1 MPVFVHL
8 TSHRNVDAIR
18 RGGIRLVKR
27 RIRPSGVHAMPV
39 TRSFNIS
46 HQWVRELRRSGG
58 GTIVGI
64 YFRIPDDEPVEIGHY
79 DSLHVPL
86 SAAEAVALMLAAE
99 GKDPAAARAADK
111 ASKAVARGRALP
123 SSPEGFEVVI
133 PRAIAPSEIL
143 RIRTVPQV
151 TGWRYRPGANG
162 ARPCACICCERGAY
176 GVTRLLRRVEEDE
189 AAGRT
194 PKAQLF
200 GRPDRSWRRVE
211 ALKAARAKDGGSAEE
226 EG

>member
-8 TSHRNVDAIR
+8 TSHRNVAAIR

-27 RIRPSGVHAMPV
+27 RVRPSGVYAMPV

-58 GTIVGI
+58 GTIVAV
-64 YFRIPDDEPVEIGHY
+64 YFRVPDDEPVEIGHY
-79 DSLHVPL
+79 GSLHLPL
-86 SAAEAVALMLAAE
+86 PAAEAAALMLAAE
-99 GKDPAAARAADK
+99 ENDPATARATDK

-143 RIRTVPQV
+143 RIARVPQV

-162 ARPCACICCERGAY
+162 TPPCACICCERGGY
-176 GVTRLLRRVEEDE
+176 GIDRLLRSVEADE
-189 AAGRT
+189 AAGRQ
-194 PKAQLF
+194 PKATLF
-200 GRPDRSWRRVE
+200 GRPERSWRRAE
-211 ALKAARAKDGGSAEE
+211 RLKAGRTKSRTSI
-226 EG
+226 